1 MWLLGREEKLNLHT
15 ENNDTYFLKKEA
27 QFSRK
32 SARFGQIVWSSKFL
46 FAAYTRYEMLEQ
58 VRKKLNILSLDFL
71 PTENV
76 KMINSAVQNYWI
88 KGEDLCKV
96 PNIVET
102 VA

>member
-1 MWLLGREEKLNLHT
+1 
-15 ENNDTYFLKKEA
+15 
-27 QFSRK
+27 
-32 SARFGQIVWSSKFL
+32 
-46 FAAYTRYEMLEQ
+46 MLEQ

-88 KGEDLCKV
+88 KGEDLCKS

-102 VA
+102 ETPDSNVA